1 MRTEH
6 TLDKTRRFIQKNVV
20 LMAFL
25 MAGVVFL
32 INIVL
37 NPASLNRNAIG
48 SILALTSL
56 LAIAGAGETLVVVTG
71 SGIDLSAGPI
81 MSLAGILAVH
91 FMDGKDQNIALVFFL
106 GILLGGFFG
115 LLNGLG
121 VTWIKLPS
129 MIITYAMSNVIT
141 RLQFIVTKGKPTGS
155 AAPTLTAVLSYRVFG
170 VIPAIFLFC
179 MALSVLFLQLHYLKT
194 TDIGFERDGK
204 ATFLLSNEQMLHEL
218 RELPYV
224 HEVRED
230 MFSLLPDYGGAS
242 IRLDDWEGKASNQE
256 PIEALVIDQDRTFLD
271 FYGIRLLAGH
281 CRFDAPDEII
291 INEAAAK
298 ALGWADPVGKKAGR
312 FTVTGVFKDVHT
324 TSPTVPV
331 KPMMLVGRNNVLG
344 VKAGGMVVIR
354 FDESHADDL
363 KAFYNDWMTK
373 HMPPRY
379 HMPLRTAND
388 FYEDYLVSE
397 YALSRLL
404 VFVSLVCIVIS
415 LFGLYSHIVLACE
428 RRRKPVPAP
437 RVRSLGAR
445 RGGGCKRIWLL
456 QSPG

>member
-6 TLDKTRRFIQKNVV
+6 TLDKIRRFAQKNMV

-25 MAGVVFL
+25 MAGAVFL

-155 AAPTLTAVLSYRVFG
+155 AAPTLTAVLSYRVFD

-179 MALSVLFLQLHYLKT
+179 IALSVLFLLLLRHTKFGHRLYLVGDSAT
-194 TDIGFERDGK
+194 VATYTGISQGK
-204 ATFLLSNEQMLHEL
+204 IVVLTYVLAGVLYGLAGTISAGYLTYVQCSMLDV
-218 RELPYV
+218 YTMKCIV
-224 HEVRED
+224 AVVI
-230 MFSLLPDYGGAS
+230 GGAS
-242 IRLDDWEGKASNQE
+242 LYGGKGSYYGTIAGASFIVVLSNCLAVLRVQE
-256 PIEALVIDQDRTFLD
+256 AVQNVIMGLVIIAVLTLYNREKGTRT
-271 FYGIRLLAGH
+271 
-281 CRFDAPDEII
+281 
-291 INEAAAK
+291 
-298 ALGWADPVGKKAGR
+298 
-312 FTVTGVFKDVHT
+312 
-324 TSPTVPV
+324 
-331 KPMMLVGRNNVLG
+331 
-344 VKAGGMVVIR
+344 
-354 FDESHADDL
+354 
-363 KAFYNDWMTK
+363 
-373 HMPPRY
+373 
-379 HMPLRTAND
+379 
-388 FYEDYLVSE
+388 
-397 YALSRLL
+397 
-404 VFVSLVCIVIS
+404 
-415 LFGLYSHIVLACE
+415 
-428 RRRKPVPAP
+428 
-437 RVRSLGAR
+437 
-445 RGGGCKRIWLL
+445 
-456 QSPG
+456 